1 MIEYTCFPLDGTAEA
16 TVEVESVAAS
26 ESSDI
31 EKDFSSHSDKR
42 GEGERENTELYS
54 LSSPSPW
61 KKQGA
66 CLL

>member
-16 TVEVESVAAS
+16 TVEAESVATS

-42 GEGERENTELYS
+42 GEGERENTE
-54 LSSPSPW
+54 
-61 KKQGA
+61 
-66 CLL
+66 